1 MRSPRAAVST
11 RRRAHRVLLTA
22 TVTLVAV
29 LSGCSRRGAGD
40 ARDVVLVGDS
50 IALEAAPYLRSAL
63 DGPELEERTFGGSA
77 PCDWL
82 GNDLGVRRHQVVV
95 ISFIGNSLT
104 DCMADGAGGHL
115 QGAAVVE
122 RYRADVAEL
131 VRQVRSAGATVLLV
145 GQPQRGPA
153 ALGEAQTDL
162 VVTGLDEVYADLA
175 QAEGVGFVDAGASLE
190 REDGSFAAELP
201 CLSEEPE
208 CGPDGRNPVRSDDG
222 VHLCPGPS
230 RSPCPVYSS
239 GAFRFARAI
248 AEALEAG

>member
-1 MRSPRAAVST
+1 MST
-11 RRRAHRVLLTA
+11 RRRAPRVLLIA
-22 TVTLVAV
+22 SVTLVVV
-29 LSGCSRRGAGD
+29 LSGCSPGGGD
-40 ARDVVLVGDS
+40 AREVVLVGDS
-50 IALEAAPYLRSAL
+50 IALEASPYLRSAL

-82 GNDLGVRRHQVVV
+82 DNDLGLRREQVVV

-115 QGAAVVE
+115 QGEALVE

-153 ALGEAQTDL
+153 TLGDGRADL
-162 VVTGLDEVYADLA
+162 VVAGLHDVYAELA
-175 QAEGVGFVDAGASLE
+175 QAEGVAFVDAGAALE
-190 REDGSFAAELP
+190 SEDGSFAAELR
-201 CLSEEPE
+201 CLTEEPE
-208 CGPDGRNPVRSDDG
+208 CGPDGSNPVRSDDG

-248 AEALEAG
+248 AEALDESGAI